1 MTERPSAGA
10 FKAFVKK
17 HAEPVEQALRD
28 LLPLAAAQP
37 NTLHEAM
44 HYAMFPGGKRLRPM
58 LTLLGCAAT
67 GGALAAAMRP
77 AAALEC
83 LHTYSLVHDDLPCM
97 DNDDLRRGRPT
108 CHKVYGDAMALL
120 AGDALLT
127 LAFEGVSAAGGAA
140 VHALAKASGSIGMV
154 GGQVEDLAAEG
165 ETDQHSIERL
175 TWIHDHKTGAL
186 ITASLL
192 VGAHAGAG
200 QKTLPVEVLE
210 LLRGYGD
217 RLGRAF
223 QIADDCLDMTATAT
237 ELGKNPGVDVALGKV
252 RVCVGC
258 ATGIVEGFV
267 VQDTNAAVADLRGEG
282 GLAGEPSLWGVG
294 LEFGRAFTPVAA
306 ERHPM
311 RIDVKDVERC
321 VRTVSQPLVEAVG
334 DVRP

>member
-28 LLPLAAAQP
+28 LLPLATVQP
-37 NTLHEAM
+37 KRLHEAM
-44 HYAMFPGGKRLRPM
+44 HYAMFPGGKRMRPM
-58 LTLLGCAAT
+58 LTLLGCTAT

-120 AGDALLT
+120 AGDALQT

-165 ETDQHSIERL
+165 EADQHSIERL

-192 VGAHAGAG
+192 VGAHAGAS
-200 QKTLPVEVLE
+200 QKSVPVELLE

-223 QIADDCLDMTATAT
+223 QIADDCLDVTATAT
-237 ELGKNPGVDVALGKV
+237 ELGKNPGVDVALGKLTWP
-252 RVCVGC
+252 
-258 ATGIVEGFV
+258 A
-267 VQDTNAAVADLRGEG
+267 L
-282 GLAGEPSLWGVG
+282 VG
-294 LEFGRAFTPVAA
+294 LESSLETARGLAEEAASLAEQVVYAAACWRGVARSSLDGAVQLLQDVAFYT
-306 ERHPM
+306 
-311 RIDVKDVERC
+311 VER
-321 VRTVSQPLVEAVG
+321 RT
-334 DVRP
+334 

>member
-1 MTERPSAGA
+1 MTKPETDRPSARA
-10 FKAFVKK
+10 FPLFVAK
-17 HAEPVEQALRD
+17 HGEAIEQALRE
-28 LLPLAAAQP
+28 LLPLQATEPQR
-37 NTLHEAM
+37 LHEAM

-58 LTLLGCAAT
+58 LTLLGCFAT
-67 GGALAAAMRP
+67 GGALSAAMRP

-108 CHKVYGDAMALL
+108 CHKVYGDSLALL

-140 VHALAKASGSIGMV
+140 VNALAKAAGSVGMV

-165 ETDQHSIERL
+165 EAHQHSIERL

-200 QKTLPVEVLE
+200 VDPVPTDLLD
-210 LLRGYGD
+210 LLRSYGD

-237 ELGKNPGVDVALGKV
+237 ELGKNPGVDVALGKLTWP
-252 RVCVGC
+252 
-258 ATGIVEGFV
+258 A
-267 VQDTNAAVADLRGEG
+267 L
-282 GLAGEPSLWGVG
+282 VG
-294 LEFGRAFTPVAA
+294 LDESR
-306 ERHPM
+306 
-311 RIDVKDVERC
+311 
-321 VRTVSQPLVEAVG
+321 RTAQVLVEQAASLAEEVVSAASSWRG
-334 DVRP
+334 VARSSLDGAAQLLQDVALYTIERRT